1 MLTVI
6 NQINSKEN
14 LSFHNSYSF
23 LKKVDQL
30 PTGPEWK
37 CNIIEVTGDL
47 LDDEGKPM
55 SEHLELWHRDP
66 IECVK
71 ALIGNPAFKDFI
83 SYVPERVYRDDKGWV
98 RVYDEMWTGDWWWE
112 TQV

>member
-37 CNIIEVTGDL
+37 CNIIEVMGDL

-55 SEHLELWHRDP
+55 SEHLELWHHDP
-66 IECVK
+66 IKCVK

-83 SYVPERVYRDDKGWV
+83 SYVPERVYRDDKGRV
-98 RVYDEMWTGDWWWE
+98 RVYDEMWTGDWW
-112 TQV
+112 